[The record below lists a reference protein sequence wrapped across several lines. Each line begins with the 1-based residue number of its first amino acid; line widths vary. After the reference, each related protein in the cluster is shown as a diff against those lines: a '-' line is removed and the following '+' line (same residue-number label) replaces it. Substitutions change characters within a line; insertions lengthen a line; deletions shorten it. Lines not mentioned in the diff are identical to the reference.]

1 MKCQQDRAIER
12 AGLPVQLEVCVCH
25 ALNEC
30 TYGLQH
36 LLCFL
41 LLASCLLQVIV
52 AHRLS
57 TIMDADQILVL
68 AKGQVVECGNHATL
82 VAAGGL
88 YASMWARQQ
97 DSSSA
102 LPSPAPKRELDG
114 GVSSSS
120 SEADGGEG
128 DSSCGGGSK
137 VSSSKPGIS
146 ITGRDGVQTSR
157 TVQQRRQQA
166 EVEEVITEEARAGF
180 VEDREP
186 RSSLSGLQ
194 SPPPSLP
201 PLPHMQRRLNMQ
213 QQQPQAASQQ
223 QQHSGLVGSR
233 QQQHSGNA
241 SGRNRAGST
250 DAPAAP
256 NSAAAAADDGDDAG
270 DSTAPRVR
278 STRRCNSSC
287 GHGRH
292 ANFWSRV
299 SQQGAWMIQGWI
311 TCESTANVSA
321 SVGPHY

>member
-1 MKCQQDRAIER
+1 M
-12 AGLPVQLEVCVCH
+12 
-25 ALNEC
+25 
-30 TYGLQH
+30 
-36 LLCFL
+36 
-41 LLASCLLQVIV
+41 

-114 GVSSSS
+114 GSSSS
-120 SEADGGEG
+120 SSDFDGGEG
-128 DSSCGGGSK
+128 DGSGSK
-137 VSSSKPGIS
+137 ISSSKPGSS
-146 ITGRDGVQTSR
+146 IAGRDGVRPGAKPQR
-157 TVQQRRQQA
+157 QQQQQQA
-166 EVEEVITEEARAGF
+166 EVEEVIVDDAAGAGF

-213 QQQPQAASQQ
+213 QQPQAAGQQQQ
-223 QQHSGLVGSR
+223 QQHR
-233 QQQHSGNA
+233 GNA
-241 SGRNRAGST
+241 SGRNRAGSN

-256 NSAAAAADDGDDAG
+256 NSPAATADDGRDAG

-299 SQQGAWMIQGWI
+299 RQQKMHGWFRAAQHVGYQCWA
-311 TCESTANVSA
+311 TMLGLVTAL
-321 SVGPHY
+321 